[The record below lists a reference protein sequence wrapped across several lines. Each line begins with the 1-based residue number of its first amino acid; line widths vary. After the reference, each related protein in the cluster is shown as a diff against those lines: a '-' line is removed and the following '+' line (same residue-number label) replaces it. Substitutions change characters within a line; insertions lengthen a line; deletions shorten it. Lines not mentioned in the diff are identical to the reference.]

1 MDYAAATRYLIS
13 LGNEVRASS
22 LDSVH
27 AAKLGLENITALL
40 EDLGRPQDAYPSVLI
55 GGTNGKGSTAAML
68 DAVVR
73 AAGLRS
79 ALYTSPHLVEI
90 N

>member
-22 LDSVH
+22 LDLVH

-68 DAVVR
+68 EAVAR
-73 AAGLRS
+73 AAGLR
-79 ALYTSPHLVEI
+79 
-90 N
+90 